1 MIVEYRSLF
10 AQSRQDSSL
19 IYDLSRYDETN
30 GTERYAYC
38 AFLDRDRYAI
48 SQTCNFRSRDFN
60 GRLARD
66 DTFRLV
72 VSKQGASS
80 FPSARVTRI
89 TVAPG
94 SSLAPPGGRYLPRRA
109 ALSFHRPST
118 LPFFLKPFNYR
129 GHSASSYVRLLLR
142 ARHHSPAR
150 ARARARSCDGDAPFP
165 ARNAAPEVAVCVYLL
180 PCRGR
185 SNAALPSYPREE

>member
-1 MIVEYRSLF
+1 VI
-10 AQSRQDSSL
+10 DT
-19 IYDLSRYDETN
+19 RYPK
-30 GTERYAYC
+30 
-38 AFLDRDRYAI
+38 LAI
-48 SQTCNFRSRDFN
+48 SVHAISTEDLPATTRS
-60 GRLARD
+60 G
-66 DTFRLV
+66 
-72 VSKQGASS
+72 SS
-80 FPSARVTRI
+80 FRNKAHDHDHLTRVHAGSEHTRVI
-89 TVAPG
+89 VR
-94 SSLAPPGGRYLPRRA
+94 PPGGRYLPRRA

-150 ARARARSCDGDAPFP
+150 ARSCDGDAPFP